1 MEQVPYL
8 GRTLTR
14 WQVGQST
21 FLAIPEQGARLMN
34 WHVTLADGSVRDVI
48 FWPELQSLDDFPR
61 VRGGNPILFP
71 FCGRSFDQGEI
82 HFWRDADGVR
92 RPMPIH
98 GLARQGDFQI
108 QRLDERGFTARFQP
122 GAEAQASY
130 PYRYDFTVSYRFEP
144 LQLFVEFRLRNHDT
158 KPIPW
163 CAGHHFY
170 FTLPWT
176 EGRTRADYFV
186 RFPARTTVRQDFSN
200 GQLQPGPVLA
210 EEESLANLD
219 LIDVFHTA
227 LKRNA
232 VVFGDRGGGEPII
245 LRVGTD
251 RRPPKDVVVV
261 TWTPDAQ
268 APFYCIEPWMGPAN
282 AAEHQT
288 GLHLVGPGET
298 ETFLVEISLR

>member
-21 FLAIPEQGARLMN
+21 FLALPEQGARLMN
-34 WHVTLADGSVRDVI
+34 WHLALADGSVRDVI
-48 FWPELQSLDDFPR
+48 YWPELQSMDDFAR

-71 FCGRSFDQGEI
+71 FCGRSFDGGEI
-82 HFWRDADGVR
+82 HFWRDADDIR

-98 GLARQGDFQI
+98 GLARQGDFQV
-108 QRLDERGFTARFQP
+108 QRLDEHGFTARFQP

-130 PYRYDFTVSYRFEP
+130 PYQYDFTVSYRFES
-144 LQLFVEFRLRNHDT
+144 LRLFVELRLRNHDT

-186 RFPARTTVRQDFSN
+186 RFPLRTTLRQDFSN
-200 GQLQPGPVLA
+200 GRLQPGPVLA
-210 EEESLANLD
+210 EEESLANPN

-227 LKRNA
+227 LRRNT
-232 VVFGDRGGGEPII
+232 VVFGDRAGGGPIT
-245 LRVGTD
+245 LRVGANRT
-251 RRPPKDVVVV
+251 PPKHAVVV

-268 APFYCIEPWMGPAN
+268 APFYCVEPWMGPAN
-282 AAEHQT
+282 AAEHKT
-288 GLHLVGPGET
+288 GLHLLGPGET
-298 ETFLVEISLR
+298 ETFVVEVSLR